1 MLTTTK
7 APRRLGYTVGKYNPR
22 LCSFD
27 PLAWLIADSQKPS
40 YAFMRHASGDCPRAW
55 TAGGVSELSTSMIDD
70 AAAGVEI
77 WFFFIGWLMTAL
89 IRNDKRYCCDA

>member
-1 MLTTTK
+1 
-7 APRRLGYTVGKYNPR
+7 
-22 LCSFD
+22 
-27 PLAWLIADSQKPS
+27 
-40 YAFMRHASGDCPRAW
+40 
-55 TAGGVSELSTSMIDD
+55 MIDD